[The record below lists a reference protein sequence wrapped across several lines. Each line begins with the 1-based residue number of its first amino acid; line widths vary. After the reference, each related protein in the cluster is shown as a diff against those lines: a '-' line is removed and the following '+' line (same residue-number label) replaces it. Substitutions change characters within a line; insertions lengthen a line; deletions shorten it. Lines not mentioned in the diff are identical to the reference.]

1 MELGDPP
8 APMPAPPEP
17 PEPLPLSAAPAFDV
31 DRDNVTLTALLS
43 YASEA
48 WSRDLGAWVLAVF
61 LSFVAT
67 GVIFAAQMIWGFVQG
82 FQGEDGGAAVQA
94 VNGLMAFFFQVLQTA
109 VSGVFT
115 MGFAAMGVRALDGK
129 KANLGALF
137 SQIGKVWKVIV
148 QSFLIVVAL
157 ALIVAPIVV
166 VIGLAFIGPV
176 TLDTPMDE
184 IIDKAGRPFLIA
196 LGVFLPLYVYAI
208 LGIVFA
214 QWELA
219 YNDDSGPVSSLV
231 YSWRIA
237 RGRRLRTL
245 GVSLVAV
252 LILLG
257 SSMICGIGLLFGAPF
272 ATLLFTALYLAL
284 RNGADVPPATTAS
297 TLGREY

>member
-8 APMPAPPEP
+8 APPPEP
-17 PEPLPLSAAPAFDV
+17 APSAAARPVFDV
-31 DRDNVTLTALLS
+31 DRQNVTLTALLS
-43 YASEA
+43 HASEA
-48 WSRDLGAWVLAVF
+48 WSKDLGAWVLAVF
-61 LSFVAT
+61 LSFVGT
-67 GVIFAAQMIWGFVQG
+67 GVVFAAQLIWGLIRG
-82 FQGEDGGAAVQA
+82 FQAGDGDGSAALEA
-94 VNGLMAFFFQVLQTA
+94 VNTLMEVFFQLLQTA

-115 MGFAAMGVRALDGK
+115 MGFAAMGVRALHGK
-129 KANLGALF
+129 KANIGALF
-137 SQIGKVWKVIV
+137 SQINKVWKIIV
-148 QSFLIVVAL
+148 QSFVIVLAL
-157 ALIVAPIVV
+157 VLIVAPIVV
-166 VIGLAFIGPV
+166 VILLAFVGPV

-184 IIDKAGRPFLIA
+184 ITDKAGRPFAIA
-196 LGVFLPLYVYAI
+196 LGVLLPLYVYAL

-219 YNDDSGPVSSLV
+219 YNDDSGPISSLV

-257 SSMICGIGLLFGAPF
+257 SFMLCGIGLLFGAPF

-284 RNGADVPPATTAS
+284 RNGADVPRAVTDS